1 MKKKKKIKKRKRLDQ
16 LGRQRSHFS
25 LKMRDFRSHSR
36 LNIFS
41 PLEALF
47 QKQSGNSTQKG

>member
-1 MKKKKKIKKRKRLDQ
+1 MKKKKNIKKRKRLDQ